1 MANGSTTV
9 QLAPDV
15 QEMVDR
21 LVASGT
27 YATEEAV
34 LRRAVRDLAEHE
46 QVMQGLREGMA
57 DVAAGR
63 VMTVDESERRIR
75 EKYGFGP
82 ST

>member
-1 MANGSTTV
+1 MTNGSTTV

-15 QEMVDR
+15 REMIDG
-21 LVASGT
+21 LVASGA

-34 LRRAVRDLAEHE
+34 LRRAIRDLAEHE

-63 VMTVDESERRIR
+63 VKSLEEFDREMRDKYSYLSE
-75 EKYGFGP
+75 
-82 ST
+82 